1 MDLRAMDRRLLRNRW
16 TSRGA
21 AGARQGRAFGWS
33 ASSNRP
39 SRRTCPWPRRSA
51 TRDVAMMT
59 SSRGSEP
66 ATVVHAL
73 AVAALVVP
81 QLMVVL
87 VQGAAPLL
95 LREAPLLLLALH
107 PFEPWSVLVAARTDT
122 LTFVAVVVGVRVVPA
137 CGGYLVGRWYGTTAL
152 DRLSRTRWL
161 RRWTHAPQLLSR
173 RTAMVL
179 LVLFPGATASVLAGV
194 TRLRATTFLPLMLT
208 GLVLG
213 ALLSR
218 TLAAL
223 AAGPVTALA
232 GFLDRHVILLG
243 AAVIVVVALVEVL
256 QRRRAEPTV
265 AGHRHGTSAGTR
277 PTSRGR
283 APQADEP
290 TA

>member
-1 MDLRAMDRRLLRNRW
+1 MT
-16 TSRGA
+16 TS
-21 AGARQGRAFGWS
+21 GR
-33 ASSNRP
+33 SS
-39 SRRTCPWPRRSA
+39 
-51 TRDVAMMT
+51 
-59 SSRGSEP
+59 GP
-66 ATVVHAL
+66 ATAVRAL

-81 QLMVVL
+81 QVLVLL

-107 PFEPWSVLVAARTDT
+107 PFEPWSVLVAARTDA
-122 LTFVAVVVGVRVVPA
+122 LAFVAVVVGVRIVPA

-152 DRLSRTRWL
+152 ERLSRSRWL
-161 RRWTHAPQLLSR
+161 HRRAHAPRLLSR

-232 GFLDRHVILLG
+232 SFLDRHVILLG
-243 AAVIVVVALVEVL
+243 AAVMVIAALVEVL
-256 QRRRAEPTV
+256 QRRRAEPRV
-265 AGHRHGTSAGTR
+265 ADHRPGPSAGTR
-277 PTSRGR
+277 PTSRGGD
-283 APQADEP
+283 QGSDEP